1 MREKLS
7 MKLVVDDGLCL
18 ACGAC
23 VGVCAFNALTLSNRR
38 LVVAEEACQACH
50 LCEKVCP
57 VGALMMVESPAAE
70 GVR

>member
-38 LVVAEEACQACH
+38 LVVANDLVYH
-50 LCEKVCP
+50 LP
-57 VGALMMVESPAAE
+57 MSPWPHNFTIPPDTDYF
-70 GVR
+70 R